1 MQELITD
8 RIQKLQPLAEEMSRL
23 DENDEDQLLEMMDLC
38 TRINMSAETIAST
51 AKLLRQ
57 HLGDVHKGES
67 A

>member
-8 RIQKLQPLAEEMSRL
+8 RIQKLQPLAEKMSRL
-23 DENDEDQLLEMMDLC
+23 DENDDDQILEMMDLC

-57 HLGDVHKGES
+57 HLGELHHDAS
-67 A
+67 M